1 MKALKK
7 DLQSVAKA
15 LKSLTTKTER
25 ISKRIDKL
33 AKAQASKKA
42 KARPKPKPKKKARV
56 KGRPVRRKVAKR
68 KVAKRKV
75 AKKRVAKKRV
85 AKKKVAKK
93 KIARKKAPARKKVKV
108 SGSDAVLK
116 IIKRSKKGVGTAVL
130 KQKTG
135 FKEKKI
141 RDAIYRLKKQ
151 RKIKSVQKGF
161 YVAI

>member
-7 DLQSVAKA
+7 ELQSVVKN
-15 LKSLTTKTER
+15 LKSLTQKTER

-33 AKAQASKKA
+33 AKAQAPKKA
-42 KARPKPKPKKKARV
+42 KARPKARPKARKKARPKARKKARARV
-56 KGRPVRRKVAKR
+56 KARPV
-68 KVAKRKV
+68 
-75 AKKRVAKKRV
+75 
-85 AKKKVAKK
+85 KKKVA
-93 KIARKKAPARKKVKV
+93 RKAPARKKVKV
-108 SGSDAVLK
+108 TGSDAVLK

-141 RDAIYRLKKQ
+141 RDIIYRLKKQ

>member
-68 KVAKRKV
+68 KVAKR
-75 AKKRVAKKRV
+75 RVAKKRV

>member
-7 DLQSVAKA
+7 ELQSVAKV

-25 ISKRIDKL
+25 MSKRIDKL
-33 AKAQASKKA
+33 AKSQAPKKA
-42 KARPKPKPKKKARV
+42 KARAKP
-56 KGRPVRRKVAKR
+56 KGRPKAKTKARTKARKKAKVRAKAR
-68 KVAKRKV
+68 PV
-75 AKKRVAKKRV
+75 
-85 AKKKVAKK
+85 KKKVA
-93 KIARKKAPARKKVKV
+93 RKAPARKEVKAT
-108 SGSDAVLK
+108 GSDAVLK
-116 IIKRSKKGVGTAVL
+116 IIKKSTKGVGTAAL

-141 RDAIYRLKKQ
+141 RDTIYRLKKQ

>member
-1 MKALKK
+1 MKAMKK
-7 DLQSVAKA
+7 ELQSVAKA

-25 ISKRIDKL
+25 MSKRIDKL
-33 AKAQASKKA
+33 AKAQAQKKA

-56 KGRPVRRKVAKR
+56 KARPVKRKVARKKAARKVAK
-68 KVAKRKV
+68 
-75 AKKRVAKKRV
+75 
-85 AKKKVAKK
+85 
-93 KIARKKAPARKKVKV
+93 KKAPARKKAKV
-108 SGSDAVLK
+108 SGSDAVFK
-116 IIKRSKKGVGTAVL
+116 IIKRSNKGVGTAVL

-141 RDAIYRLKKQ
+141 RDTIYRLKKQ

>member
-7 DLQSVAKA
+7 ELQSVAKV

-25 ISKRIDKL
+25 MSKRIDKL
-33 AKAQASKKA
+33 AKAQAPKNAKARAKPKGRPKAKTKARTKARKKAKVRA
-42 KARPKPKPKKKARV
+42 KARPV
-56 KGRPVRRKVAKR
+56 
-68 KVAKRKV
+68 
-75 AKKRVAKKRV
+75 
-85 AKKKVAKK
+85 KKKVA
-93 KIARKKAPARKKVKV
+93 RKAPARKEVKAT
-108 SGSDAVLK
+108 GSDAVLK
-116 IIKRSKKGVGTAVL
+116 IIKKSTKGVGTAAL

-141 RDAIYRLKKQ
+141 RDTIYRLKKQ

>member
-7 DLQSVAKA
+7 ELQSVAKV

-25 ISKRIDKL
+25 MSKRIDKL
-33 AKAQASKKA
+33 AKAQAPKKA
-42 KARPKPKPKKKARV
+42 KARAKP
-56 KGRPVRRKVAKR
+56 KGRPKGRPKAKTKARTKARKKAKVRAKAR
-68 KVAKRKV
+68 PV
-75 AKKRVAKKRV
+75 
-85 AKKKVAKK
+85 KKKVA
-93 KIARKKAPARKKVKV
+93 RKAPARKEVKAT
-108 SGSDAVLK
+108 GSDAVLK
-116 IIKRSKKGVGTAVL
+116 IIKKSTKGVGTAAL

-141 RDAIYRLKKQ
+141 RDTIYRLKKQ